1 MDVIIQPGVLSGTI
15 PAIASKSMAHR
26 LLICASLCP
35 GPTDIACDST
45 SADIDA
51 TVSCLN
57 ALGAHIVRE
66 AGGFHVEP
74 IPGTGATDNIRL
86 ATPMA
91 ELDCGESG
99 STLRFLLPVTCALG
113 RGARIVG
120 HGRITS
126 RPLSPLYEELVAGG
140 CELSEWGVSP
150 LVVGGRLRAG
160 RFELPGDVSSQFV
173 SGLLLAAPLL
183 AGPSEVIVHGTL
195 QSRPYVDL
203 TRAALAR
210 FGVLV
215 HEEECAT
222 AEGPLTRFLVSPS
235 TPFRSPGEVE
245 VEGDWSNAAPWLA
258 AGALAGPGVGVSG
271 LDLSSSQGD
280 RTMLA
285 VLARLGAKVTRQ
297 GNTAAAHH
305 DRLVGCDIDAMDF
318 PDLVPAIAVVAA
330 LADGRTTIHNVE
342 RLRLKE
348 SDRVESVVV
357 GLAAL
362 GARIAS
368 SRDSITIEG
377 VRRLDGGTVDSH
389 NDHRIAMMGAIAA
402 IRCAAP
408 VTIIDSGCVTKSYP
422 AFFEDY
428 AALGG
433 KVTQREG

>member
-1 MDVIIQPGVLSGTI
+1 
-15 PAIASKSMAHR
+15 
-26 LLICASLCP
+26 
-35 GPTDIACDST
+35 
-45 SADIDA
+45 
-51 TVSCLN
+51 
-57 ALGAHIVRE
+57 
-66 AGGFHVEP
+66 
-74 IPGTGATDNIRL
+74 
-86 ATPMA
+86 
-91 ELDCGESG
+91 
-99 STLRFLLPVTCALG
+99 
-113 RGARIVG
+113 
-120 HGRITS
+120 
-126 RPLSPLYEELVAGG
+126 
-140 CELSEWGVSP
+140 
-150 LVVGGRLRAG
+150 
-160 RFELPGDVSSQFV
+160 
-173 SGLLLAAPLL
+173 
-183 AGPSEVIVHGTL
+183 
-195 QSRPYVDL
+195 
-203 TRAALAR
+203 
-210 FGVLV
+210 
-215 HEEECAT
+215 
-222 AEGPLTRFLVSPS
+222 
-235 TPFRSPGEVE
+235 
-245 VEGDWSNAAPWLA
+245 
-258 AGALAGPGVGVSG
+258 
-271 LDLSSSQGD
+271 
-280 RTMLA
+280 MLA